1 MNNLKIGIWLL
12 ASVLDPVGWH
22 YGNQSRGCLMGGGP
36 LWPPTEPGLQ
46 PGPPSQTSGSGLEVL
61 KRERGHVTSESGV
74 SKVGVFRALQPNGNH
89 RHDRVPRWMHY
100 MTKLWSYETKYYHFY
115 PRPVLAFGYCHCLR
129 LCVCL
134 CQSVCQSLACLRDNS
149 GPVQAW
155 IIKFG
160 PKVQNNLVRIP
171 IVLWG
176 DWPWPSRSNIRSESK
191 FTPFWACPHYNSS
204 PIQARI
210 TKFGPEVEN
219 TSVRILSVL

>member
-36 LWPPTEPGLQ
+36 YDHPLGAACSQAL
-46 PGPPSQTSGSGLEVL
+46 PSKLRGSGPEVL
-61 KRERGHVTSESGV
+61 KRERGHVTSESGL
-74 SKVGVFRALQPNGNH
+74 SEVGVFRALQPNGNH
-89 RHDRVPRWMHY
+89 RHDRGPRWMHY
-100 MTKLWSYETKYYHFY
+100 
-115 PRPVLAFGYCHCLR
+115 VLSCGLMRLNITIFTPGQFWPSGIVIAFV
-129 LCVCL
+129 CVCL
-134 CQSVCQSLACLRDNS
+134 CQSVCQSLVCLRDNS
-149 GPVQAW
+149 GPIQAR

-204 PIQARI
+204 PIQAGI
-210 TKFGPEVEN
+210 TKFGP
-219 TSVRILSVL
+219 TRGAKCIG